1 VADKGFPAPEKRAT
15 PITANPNAKLAF
27 GSAVVLLFLSG
38 LASVFTFA
46 NLQRSER
53 RVDHSHTVQIT
64 LAKLASAAARA
75 GRARMGYVLTRSEK
89 FLPEYETNVAL
100 LTKLI
105 QNLTELTRDNP
116 VQRANC
122 QRLGEFTTGRLRMW
136 DETVK
141 SAKNGQL
148 TPVEAI
154 ATEQVSS
161 FGAQIAA
168 LTDVMNAEESR
179 LLAERENIAAL
190 HFRIVILVL
199 ALAFAG
205 SLLLFFVHYQLLR
218 NELDQRRAAET
229 TAIKSQ
235 QAARN
240 LSVNLMRLQD
250 EERRKF
256 SRELHDSLGQY
267 LVALKMNLGQIK
279 ASGSQAKLFAE
290 ALQLTDE
297 ALSEARTLS
306 YLLHPPILD
315 EAGFA
320 SASQWFIEGF
330 SRRSGINVE
339 IDLPKNPVRLPNDVE
354 LTLFRV
360 LQEALTNVH
369 KHSKSKQAHVSVS
382 CGSGYVTLMISDA
395 GKGIPREQ
403 LSRLREDGSEAG
415 VGLSGMRERVQ
426 ELGGNLKI
434 ESRKGTKL
442 IVTIPI
448 ATEVQAKQQAAEP
461 NTVQPR

>member
-1 VADKGFPAPEKRAT
+1 
-15 PITANPNAKLAF
+15 
-27 GSAVVLLFLSG
+27 
-38 LASVFTFA
+38 
-46 NLQRSER
+46 
-53 RVDHSHTVQIT
+53 
-64 LAKLASAAARA
+64 
-75 GRARMGYVLTRSEK
+75 MGYVLTRSEK
-89 FLPEYETNVAL
+89 FLPEYETNAAVL
-100 LTKLI
+100 PKLI
-105 QNLTELTRDNP
+105 QNLTALTRDNP
-116 VQRANC
+116 VQQTNC
-122 QRLGEFTTGRLRMW
+122 QRLAEFTTGRLRMW

-141 SAKNGQL
+141 SAKNGQV

-154 ATEQVSS
+154 AAEQESS
-161 FGAQIAA
+161 FGAQVAA

-179 LLAERENIAAL
+179 LLAERESSAAL

-199 ALAFAG
+199 AFAFAG
-205 SLLLFFVHYQLLR
+205 SLLLFFVHYQMLR
-218 NELDQRRAAET
+218 NELEQRRAAEK

-240 LSVNLMRLQD
+240 LSVRLMRLQD

-279 ASGSQAKLFAE
+279 DSGPQAKLIAE
-290 ALQLTDE
+290 ALQLTDD

-306 YLLHPPILD
+306 YLLHPPMLD
-315 EAGFA
+315 ETGFA
-320 SASQWFIEGF
+320 SASQWFVEGF

-369 KHSKSKQAHVSVS
+369 KHSKSTQAHVSVS
-382 CGSGYVTLMISDA
+382 SGSGYVTLMISDA

-415 VGLSGMRERVQ
+415 VDLSGMRERVQ

-448 ATEVQAKQQAAEP
+448 VEQ
-461 NTVQPR
+461 

>member
-15 PITANPNAKLAF
+15 TITANPNAKLAF

-38 LASVFTFA
+38 LAAVFTFA

-53 RVDHSHTVQIT
+53 RVDHSHAVQIT
-64 LAKLASAAARA
+64 LIKLASAAARA

-100 LTKLI
+100 LPKLI
-105 QNLTELTRDNP
+105 QSLTELTRDNP

-122 QRLGEFTTGRLRMW
+122 QRLGEFTIGRLRMW
-136 DETVK
+136 EETIK

-148 TPVEAI
+148 TPVDAI

-161 FGAQIAA
+161 FGAQVAA

-179 LLAERENIAAL
+179 LLGERESSAAL
-190 HFRIVILVL
+190 HFRIVILVV

-205 SLLLFFVHYQLLR
+205 SLLLFFVHYQMLR
-218 NELDQRRAAET
+218 NELEQRRAAEK

-279 ASGSQAKLFAE
+279 ASGAHHGPGTPRPCHPHPTASGFHRAPALFPE
-290 ALQLTDE
+290 PD
-297 ALSEARTLS
+297 S
-306 YLLHPPILD
+306 YVGRII
-315 EAGFA
+315 
-320 SASQWFIEGF
+320 S
-330 SRRSGINVE
+330 
-339 IDLPKNPVRLPNDVE
+339 PNDPE
-354 LTLFRV
+354 GLASSPS
-360 LQEALTNVH
+360 ALLGAGACPLGPLPACQPAT
-369 KHSKSKQAHVSVS
+369 S
-382 CGSGYVTLMISDA
+382 IS
-395 GKGIPREQ
+395 
-403 LSRLREDGSEAG
+403 
-415 VGLSGMRERVQ
+415 
-426 ELGGNLKI
+426 
-434 ESRKGTKL
+434 
-442 IVTIPI
+442 
-448 ATEVQAKQQAAEP
+448 
-461 NTVQPR
+461 

>member
-1 VADKGFPAPEKRAT
+1 
-15 PITANPNAKLAF
+15 
-27 GSAVVLLFLSG
+27 
-38 LASVFTFA
+38 
-46 NLQRSER
+46 
-53 RVDHSHTVQIT
+53 
-64 LAKLASAAARA
+64 
-75 GRARMGYVLTRSEK
+75 MGYVLTRSEK
-89 FLPEYETNVAL
+89 FLPEYETNVAVL
-100 LTKLI
+100 PKLM
-105 QNLTELTRDNP
+105 QNLTALTRDNP
-116 VQRANC
+116 VQHANC
-122 QRLGEFTTGRLRMW
+122 QRLGEFTIGRLRMW
-136 DETVK
+136 EETIK

-179 LLAERENIAAL
+179 LLAERESIAAL

-205 SLLLFFVHYQLLR
+205 SLLLFFVHFQLLR
-218 NELDQRRAAET
+218 NELEQRRAAET

-267 LVALKMNLGQIK
+267 LVALKMNLGQIEV
-279 ASGSQAKLFAE
+279 SGPQAKLIAE

-339 IDLPKNPVRLPNDVE
+339 IDLPKNAVRLPNDVE

-382 CGSGYVTLMISDA
+382 YGSGYVTLMISDA
-395 GKGIPREQ
+395 GKGIPTEQ
-403 LSRLREDGSEAG
+403 LSRLREDGNQAG

-448 ATEVQAKQQAAEP
+448 ATEVQEKQQAAEP
-461 NTVQPR
+461 NKVQPR